1 MATRSTIAI
10 RTEDG
15 IKAIYAHWDGYIE
28 HNGRILREQYKTAEQ
43 VNALVELGDIS
54 QLGLDLDLTVAY
66 GRDKGDAMTD
76 VEPQTFESI
85 AEWVEY
91 FAGSYCEF
99 YYLFDGQDWIVSKGK
114 KDESG
119 CFEFDFLEVE
129 ILKEIV
135 N

>member
-28 HNGRILREQYKTAEQ
+28 HNGRILKNSYTTAEE
-43 VNALVELGDIS
+43 VNALIELGDIS

-76 VEPQTFESI
+76 VEPQTFETI

-114 KDESG
+114 KDADG

>member
-10 RTEDG
+10 KTEDG

-66 GRDKGDAMTD
+66 ARDRGENFAN
-76 VEPQTFESI
+76 VSAQTFASI

-99 YYLFDGQDWIVSKGK
+99 FYLFDGQDWIVSNGK

-119 CFEFDFLEVE
+119 CFEFDFLEVS

>member
-10 RTEDG
+10 KTEDG

-99 YYLFDGQDWIVSKGK
+99 YYLFDGQDWIVSNGK
-114 KDESG
+114 KDAAG
-119 CFEFDFLEVE
+119 NFEFDFLEVA

-135 N
+135 S

>member
-10 RTEDG
+10 KTEDG

-28 HNGRILREQYKTAEQ
+28 HNGRILKNSYTTAEE
-43 VNALVELGDIS
+43 VNALIELGDIS

-76 VEPQTFESI
+76 VEPQTFETI

-114 KDESG
+114 KDADG
-119 CFEFDFLEVE
+119 CFEFDFLEVAM
-129 ILKEIV
+129 LKEIV

>member
-10 RTEDG
+10 KTEDG

-66 GRDKGDAMTD
+66 ARDRGEKNVSA
-76 VEPQTFESI
+76 QTFASI

-99 YYLFDGQDWIVSKGK
+99 FYLFDGQDWIVSNGK

-119 CFEFDFLEVE
+119 CFEFDFLEVS